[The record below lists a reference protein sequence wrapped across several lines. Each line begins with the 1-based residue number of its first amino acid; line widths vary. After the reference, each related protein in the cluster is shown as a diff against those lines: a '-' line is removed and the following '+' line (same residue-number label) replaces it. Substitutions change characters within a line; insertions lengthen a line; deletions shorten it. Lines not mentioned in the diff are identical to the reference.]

1 MKFKRN
7 ITFFAIITFLTMSVV
22 LFETSAQTPVMNS
35 DNLLNQFAGNSVE
48 GVWNLNTKES
58 DDPIKTVE
66 NLIRK
71 SFSNA
76 GKTGLAE
83 KSEKPGISISIFP
96 PERLVLADGGN
107 EMTINEFYT
116 DVVSTRTF
124 ITDGQTHIYHVS
136 DADIAVNAIREMKKL
151 SITTLSPR
159 GNRMMETFE
168 LSADGSKLQVIVRI
182 LDSNFQESLIL
193 HRIYDRTILDDF
205 SNFN

>member
-1 MKFKRN
+1 
-7 ITFFAIITFLTMSVV
+7 MS
-22 LFETSAQTPVMNS
+22 LISFEISAQTSEMNS
-35 DNLLNQFAGNSVE
+35 ENLSDQFAGISVE
-48 GVWNLNTKES
+48 GVWNLNIVES
-58 DDPIKTVE
+58 DDPIRIVE
-66 NLIRK
+66 NLIKK

-116 DVVSTRTF
+116 DVVLTRTF

-159 GNRMMETFE
+159 GNRMIETFD
-168 LSADGSKLQVIVRI
+168 LSADGSKLKVTVRI

-193 HRIYDRTILDDF
+193 HRIYDRAILDDF